1 MDNLIAVPFREETM
15 RRGVFAFF
23 LFSLSTL
30 VPAQTVPG
38 PDGKGRFP
46 APPDPRVIQLEITL
60 NQLNQAQQ
68 SVYQQFQMVQ
78 ELRRNETQID
88 PPQAVLNTSPSDAPY
103 SMSGVNSNPSLNYDE
118 NVRLQRE
125 RQERLRQYTRDLTD
139 LYARYSELEEQKR
152 AVLGQL
158 MELTKGQAQ

>member
-88 PPQAVLNTSPSDAPY
+88 PPQAVLNTSPSEAPY
-103 SMSGVNSNPSLNYDE
+103 SMGGANSNPSLNYDE

>member
-1 MDNLIAVPFREETM
+1 M
-15 RRGVFAFF
+15 RQGIFAFF
-23 LFSLSTL
+23 LFSLSAFGL
-30 VPAQTVPG
+30 AQTVPG

-88 PPQAVLNTSPSDAPY
+88 PPQAVLNTSEAPY
-103 SMSGVNSNPSLNYDE
+103 YSMGGGNSNPSLNYDE
-118 NVRLQRE
+118 NVRFQRE
-125 RQERLRQYTRDLTD
+125 RQERLRKYTRDLND
-139 LYARYSELEEQKR
+139 LYSRYSELEEQKR

-158 MELTKGQAQ
+158 MELSKGLAQ

>member
-1 MDNLIAVPFREETM
+1 MDNLIAVPFRGETM

-23 LFSLSTL
+23 LFSLSAF

-46 APPDPRVIQLEITL
+46 APDPRVIQLEITL

-78 ELRRNETQID
+78 ELRRNETQVN

-103 SMSGVNSNPSLNYDE
+103 SMGGVNSNPSLSYDE

-125 RQERLRQYTRDLTD
+125 RQERIQQYTRDLNE
-139 LYARYSELEEQKR
+139 LYSRYSELEEQKR

-158 MELTKGQAQ
+158 LELAKGQAQ

>member
-1 MDNLIAVPFREETM
+1 M
-15 RRGVFAFF
+15 RHCIFAFF
-23 LFSLSTL
+23 LFSLSTFVL
-30 VPAQTVPG
+30 AQTVPG

-88 PPQAVLNTSPSDAPY
+88 PPQAVLNTSEAPY
-103 SMSGVNSNPSLNYDE
+103 SMGGANSNPSLNYDE

-125 RQERLRQYTRDLTD
+125 RQERLRQYTRDLND
-139 LYARYSELEEQKR
+139 LYSRYSELEEQKR

>member
-1 MDNLIAVPFREETM
+1 M

-23 LFSLSTL
+23 LFSLSTFI
-30 VPAQTVPG
+30 PAQTVPA

-46 APPDPRVIQLEITL
+46 APDPRVIQLEITL

-78 ELRRNETQID
+78 ELRRNETQVI
-88 PPQAVLNTSPSDAPY
+88 PPQAVLNTSPAQGSY
-103 SMSGVNSNPSLNYDE
+103 TMGGVNPNPPLSYDE

-125 RQERLRQYTRDLTD
+125 RQERIQQYTRDLND
-139 LYARYSELEEQKR
+139 LYSRYSELEEQKR

-158 MELTKGQAQ
+158 MELRGQAQ

>member
-1 MDNLIAVPFREETM
+1 MDNLIAVAFREETM
-15 RRGVFAFF
+15 RHGIFAFF
-23 LFSLSTL
+23 LFSLSAFVL
-30 VPAQTVPG
+30 AQTVPG

-78 ELRRNETQID
+78 ELRRNETRID
-88 PPQAVLNTSPSDAPY
+88 PPQAVLNTSEAPY
-103 SMSGVNSNPSLNYDE
+103 SMGGANSNPSLNYDE
-118 NVRLQRE
+118 NVRFQRE
-125 RQERLRQYTRDLTD
+125 RQERLRQYTRDLND
-139 LYARYSELEEQKR
+139 LYSRYSELEEQKR

>member
-1 MDNLIAVPFREETM
+1 M

-23 LFSLSTL
+23 LFGLSTFVL
-30 VPAQTVPG
+30 AQTVPG
-38 PDGKGRFP
+38 PDGKGRIP

-88 PPQAVLNTSPSDAPY
+88 PPQAVLNTSEAPY
-103 SMSGVNSNPSLNYDE
+103 SMGGANSNPSLNYDE

>member
-1 MDNLIAVPFREETM
+1 M
-15 RRGVFAFF
+15 RQGVFAFF
-23 LFSLSTL
+23 LLSLSTFAS
-30 VPAQTVPG
+30 AQTVPG
-38 PDGKGRFP
+38 PDGKNRFP
-46 APPDPRVIQLEITL
+46 APDPRVIQLEITL

-78 ELRRNETQID
+78 ELRRNETQVNL
-88 PPQAVLNTSPSDAPY
+88 PQAMLNTSPGQAPY
-103 SMSGVNSNPSLNYDE
+103 TMGGVNSNPPLSYDE

-125 RQERLRQYTRDLTD
+125 QQERIQQYTRDLND
-139 LYARYSELEEQKR
+139 LYSRYSELEEQKR

>member
-1 MDNLIAVPFREETM
+1 VDNLIAVAFREETM

-23 LFSLSTL
+23 LFSLSAF

-78 ELRRNETQID
+78 ELRRNETQVNL
-88 PPQAVLNTSPSDAPY
+88 PQAVLNTSPGQAPY
-103 SMSGVNSNPSLNYDE
+103 AMGGVSSNPPLSYDE

-125 RQERLRQYTRDLTD
+125 QQERIQQYTRDLND
-139 LYARYSELEEQKR
+139 LYSRYSELEEQKR

>member
-1 MDNLIAVPFREETM
+1 VGNLIAVAFREETM
-15 RRGVFAFF
+15 RHGIFAFF
-23 LFSLSTL
+23 LFSLSAFVL
-30 VPAQTVPG
+30 AQTVPG

-78 ELRRNETQID
+78 ELRRNETRID
-88 PPQAVLNTSPSDAPY
+88 PPQAVLNTSEAPY
-103 SMSGVNSNPSLNYDE
+103 SMGGGNSNPSLNYDE
-118 NVRLQRE
+118 NVRFQRE
-125 RQERLRQYTRDLTD
+125 RQERLRQYTRDLND
-139 LYARYSELEEQKR
+139 LYSRYSELEEQKR

>member
-1 MDNLIAVPFREETM
+1 M
-15 RRGVFAFF
+15 RHGIFAFF
-23 LFSLSTL
+23 LFSLSAFVL
-30 VPAQTVPG
+30 AQTVPG

-88 PPQAVLNTSPSDAPY
+88 PPQAVLNTSEAPY
-103 SMSGVNSNPSLNYDE
+103 SMGGANSNPSLNYDE
-118 NVRLQRE
+118 NVRFQRE
-125 RQERLRQYTRDLTD
+125 RQERLRQYTRDLND
-139 LYARYSELEEQKR
+139 LYSRYSELEEQKR

>member
-1 MDNLIAVPFREETM
+1 M

-23 LFSLSTL
+23 LFGLSTFVL
-30 VPAQTVPG
+30 AQIVPG
-38 PDGKGRFP
+38 PDGKGRIP

-78 ELRRNETQID
+78 ELRRNETQVNL
-88 PPQAVLNTSPSDAPY
+88 PQAVLNTSPGQAPY
-103 SMSGVNSNPSLNYDE
+103 AMGGVSSNPPLSYDE

-125 RQERLRQYTRDLTD
+125 QQERIQQYTRDLND
-139 LYARYSELEEQKR
+139 LYSRYSELEEQKR

-158 MELTKGQAQ
+158 KELTKGQAQ

>member
-1 MDNLIAVPFREETM
+1 MKHGI
-15 RRGVFAFF
+15 FAFF
-23 LFSLSTL
+23 LFSLSAFVL
-30 VPAQTVPG
+30 AQTVPG

-78 ELRRNETQID
+78 ELRRNETRID
-88 PPQAVLNTSPSDAPY
+88 PPQAVLNTSEAPY
-103 SMSGVNSNPSLNYDE
+103 SMGGANSNPSLNYDE
-118 NVRLQRE
+118 NVRFQRE
-125 RQERLRQYTRDLTD
+125 RQERLRQYTRDLND
-139 LYARYSELEEQKR
+139 LYSRYSELEEQKR

>member
-1 MDNLIAVPFREETM
+1 M
-15 RRGVFAFF
+15 RRDVFAFF
-23 LFSLSTL
+23 LFSLSTF
-30 VPAQTVPG
+30 VSAQTVPG

-46 APPDPRVIQLEITL
+46 TPPDPRVIQLEITL

-88 PPQAVLNTSPSDAPY
+88 PPQAVLNTSPSEAPY
-103 SMSGVNSNPSLNYDE
+103 SMGGGNSNPSLNYDE